1 MTLNFKKYL
10 AEATYE
16 FSVGQRVR
24 SVRDWTKV
32 GEINS
37 MVPGN
42 GSIPWYYVTWED
54 GTEDRYTAEEL
65 ETV

>member
-1 MTLNFKKYL
+1 MTLNFKQYL
-10 AEATYE
+10 AEVTYE

-24 SVRDWTKV
+24 SGSKT

-42 GSIPWYYVTWED
+42 GSIPWYYVTWDD
-54 GTEDRYTAEEL
+54 GTEDRHTAEEL
-65 ETV
+65 EAA